1 MPAAAVTLWI
11 VADLF
16 YLEGDTSGNEI
27 GTVFADPDLLRI
39 TMGRRQFFFFAGHDV
54 PASFFLAVNHIQ
66 FLIP

>member
-39 TMGRRQFFFFAGHDV
+39 TRGRRRFFFFGGHDV
-54 PASFFLAVNHIQ
+54 PVIFFSAVNDIQ